1 MFSKTFVL
9 SLSIGVVR
17 DVSFVRCSNFENL
30 KFTGI
35 CLQKFVLQLAQDCL
49 QRSVFREIFSMRGEL
64 RICQAAQGGGSY
76 LGELGLW
83 L

>member
-35 CLQKFVLQLAQDCL
+35 CLQKFVLQLEIRF
-49 QRSVFREIFSMRGEL
+49 QRDLFDARGASNL
-64 RICQAAQGGGSY
+64 PSGSRWWVVP
-76 LGELGLW
+76 G
-83 L
+83 